1 MVEVEQKD
9 TIHRIENLFNFLW
22 AFLLWLFLGT
32 GMLADSSTPASV
44 FYRTGSLDEK
54 TMTVQKRDD
63 QGRDTMDASQPRN
76 VPNIEVMLIPINC
89 HRVALPGI
97 YLFSFYTTLV
107 QPFSR
112 GRIKLASRDPH
123 AHPKVHAPLFTDERD
138 RVTMRTATRFS
149 MHMAEKFADHY
160 DYPAPLVFYPG
171 MDLDYLDSV
180 HNGTWKKPTVAASAV
195 AARGPVSGGKVST
208 DKASTFSGGVSAD
221 DTEEQKRRAT
231 TKTWRN
237 VTDEE
242 IDEYVKRVVQ
252 STLHYTSTCR
262 MSLHAKDGVVDQR
275 LRVHGM
281 ENLRIADASV
291 FPYIPAAHTMAPTI
305 MVAERCADFLRE
317 EWEERKGK

>member
-9 TIHRIENLFNFLW
+9 TIHRIENPFAFLW
-22 AFLLWLFLGT
+22 AFLLWLFFGT

-54 TMTVQKRDD
+54 TMTVQERDEE
-63 QGRDTMDASQPRN
+63 GRDTMDASQPRN
-76 VPNIEVMLIPINC
+76 VPNVEVMLIPINC

-97 YLFSFYTTLV
+97 YLFSFYTTIV
-107 QPFSR
+107 QPFSH

-138 RVTMRTATRFS
+138 RVAMRTATRFS
-149 MHMAEKFADHY
+149 MHMAEKFAEHY
-160 DYPAPLVFYPG
+160 DHPAPLVFYPG

-180 HNGTWKKPTVAASAV
+180 HNGTWKKPAAG
-195 AARGPVSGGKVST
+195 AARGPVPGGKVST
-208 DKASTFSGGVSAD
+208 DKAATGVSVEE
-221 DTEEQKRRAT
+221 TEEQKRLGA

-237 VTDEE
+237 VTDGE
-242 IDEYVKRVVQ
+242 IDDYVKRVVQ

-262 MSLHAKDGVVDQR
+262 MSLDPKDGVVDQR
-275 LRVHGM
+275 LRVHGF

-291 FPYIPAAHTMAPTI
+291 FPYIPSAHTMAPTI
-305 MVAERCADFLRE
+305 MVAERCADFLKA
-317 EWEERKGK
+317 EWEDRKGK